1 MGFRSFVFCVVL
13 CISCVQARDNHPDRH
28 PDDAEAHAK
37 FQVIGHAYQVL
48 SDEKLRANYDVSGK
62 DAVESSPKVDPAT
75 LFAMIFGSEKFVPLV
90 GELQLAS
97 QMQQEEGEG
106 GAGGNSAAHQS
117 QLKKFRQK
125 KREVQCA
132 VNLAAKLQPY
142 VDNENEE
149 VVYAYFPCIIRVI
162 FAVRN
167 LCLSILLFVVSLH
180 VLKSVMFDADG
191 LILFCVWIVWG
202 FSLYVCVRLRA
213 FCRNSVCP

>member
-13 CISCVQARDNHPDRH
+13 CVSYVQARDNHPDRH

-106 GAGGNSAAHQS
+106 GAGGNSAAHQA

-149 VVYAYFPCIIRVI
+149 VVYAYFSCIIREFLLTKALFEYSAFRG
-162 FAVRN
+162 FA
-167 LCLSILLFVVSLH
+167 
-180 VLKSVMFDADG
+180 LKSRMFDAYC
-191 LILFCVWIVWG
+191 LMLFCMCIVGG
-202 FSLYVCVRLRA
+202 FRCMFVRLRA
-213 FCRNSVCP
+213 CCRNSVCPLQKS